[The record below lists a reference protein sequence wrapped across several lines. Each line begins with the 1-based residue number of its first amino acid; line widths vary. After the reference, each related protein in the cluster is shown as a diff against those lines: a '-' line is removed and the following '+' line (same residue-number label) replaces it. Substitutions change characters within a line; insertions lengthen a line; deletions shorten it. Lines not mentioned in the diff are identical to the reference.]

1 MTGDSLSRVERAI
14 EEIRRGRMVILMDDM
29 DRENE
34 GDLTMAAELVT
45 PEAIAFMAT
54 HGRGLIC
61 LSLTEER
68 VKQLDLPMMAR
79 RNRSRYGT
87 NFTVSVEAARGVTT
101 GISAADR
108 ATTILAAVAADA
120 RPEDLVTP
128 GHIFPLRAAPGGVLE
143 RVGQTEGSVDL
154 ARLAGLT
161 PAGVICEVMKD
172 DGTMARLDDLRALAE
187 QHDLVLLDIADMIEF
202 RIKREMLVERVHE
215 QEVAIR
221 VNGTSVPFRQYL
233 YQSRI
238 KDHPQEFLALVHGK
252 VSTKPTLCRVHQGHL
267 LLDQFGIQGARGR
280 VTAEESLSLIV
291 REGAGVLLYLPPRET
306 LAQELETGGDVPEDG
321 DDASAQQVLRR
332 FGMGAQVLLHLGL
345 KRIRLV
351 TRSRHRIV
359 GLEGFNLEIVEY
371 VAPQG

>member
-61 LSLTEER
+61 LSLTEEK
-68 VKQLDLPMMAR
+68 VKKLELPMMAR
-79 RNRSRYGT
+79 HNRSRFGT
-87 NFTVSVEAARGVTT
+87 NFTVSIEAARGVTT

-108 ATTILAAVAADA
+108 ATTVLAAVSPDA

-128 GHIFPLRAAPGGVLE
+128 GHIFPLRASPGGVLE

-161 PAGVICEVMKD
+161 PAGVICEVMKE
-172 DGTMARLDDLRALAE
+172 DGTMARLPDLERLAKE
-187 QHDLVLLDIADMIEF
+187 HDLVLLDIADVIEF
-202 RIKREMLVERVHE
+202 RIKREMLVERVLE
-215 QEVAIR
+215 SEVSIR
-221 VNGTSVPFRQYL
+221 INGDHFPFRQYV

-238 KDHPQEFLALVHGK
+238 KDHPQEFMALVHGK
-252 VSTKPTLCRVHQGHL
+252 VSTQPTLCRVHQGHL
-267 LLDQFGIQGARGR
+267 LLDQFGIRGARSR
-280 VTAEESLSLIV
+280 VNVEEALSLIV
-291 REGAGVLLYLPPRET
+291 REGSGVLLYLPPRET
-306 LAQELETGGDVPEDG
+306 LTGELETGEKQAEAEARGE
-321 DDASAQQVLRR
+321 AEAQQVLRR
-332 FGMGAQVLLHLGL
+332 FGMGAQVLLHVGL
-345 KRIRLV
+345 KRIRLI
-351 TRSRHRIV
+351 TRSRRPIV

-371 VAPQG
+371 VSP

>member
-221 VNGTSVPFRQYL
+221 VDGTSVPFRQYL

>member
-1 MTGDSLSRVERAI
+1 MTGDSLSRVEQAI
-14 EEIRRGRMVILMDDM
+14 EAIRHGRMVILMDDM

-68 VKQLDLPMMAR
+68 VRHLDLPMMVR
-79 RNRSRYGT
+79 QNRSRYGT
-87 NFTVSVEAARGVTT
+87 NFTVSIEAAHGVTT

-108 ATTILAAVAADA
+108 ARTILTAVAGDA

-161 PAGVICEVMKD
+161 PAGVICEVMKE
-172 DGTMARLDDLRALAE
+172 DGTMARLADLE
-187 QHDLVLLDIADMIEF
+187 QMSQKHGLVLLDIADVIEF

-215 QEVAIR
+215 RDVTIPVDGSE
-221 VNGTSVPFRQYL
+221 VPFKEYI
-233 YQSRI
+233 YVSRV

-252 VSTKPTLCRVHQGHL
+252 VGMHPTLCRVHQGQIL
-267 LLDQFGIQGARGR
+267 RDKFCLPGTRGR
-280 VTAEESLSLIV
+280 VGVDEVLSLVV
-291 REGAGVLLYLPPRET
+291 REGGGVLLYLPPRQSM
-306 LAQELETGGDVPEDG
+306 LQEIEDG
-321 DDASAQQVLRR
+321 RTDKPASGDALPQTVLRQ
-332 FGMGAQVLLHLGL
+332 FGLGAQVLLHLGL
-345 KRIRLV
+345 KKIRLV
-351 TRSRHRIV
+351 TRSPRKIV
-359 GLEGFNLEIVEY
+359 GLEGFNLEVVEY
-371 VAPQG
+371 VSP

>member
-14 EEIRRGRMVILMDDM
+14 DEIRRGRMVILMDDS

-34 GDLTMAAELVT
+34 GDLTLAAELVT
-45 PEAIAFMAT
+45 PEAIAFMAM

-68 VKQLDLPMMAR
+68 VNQLDLPMMAR

-108 ATTILAAVAADA
+108 ATTVLAAVAPEA
-120 RPEDLVTP
+120 RSEDLVTP

-172 DGTMARLDDLRALAE
+172 DGTMARLDDLEALAE
-187 QHDLVLLDIADMIEF
+187 QHDLVLLDIADVIEF
-202 RIKREMLVERVHE
+202 RIKRELLVERVNE
-215 QEVAIR
+215 QEVTIS
-221 VNGTSVPFRQYL
+221 VDGKNVPFRQYL

-238 KDHPQEFLALVHGK
+238 KEHPQEFLALVHGK
-252 VSTKPTLCRVHQGHL
+252 VSTQPTLCRVHQGHL

-306 LAQELETGGDVPEDG
+306 LARELESGGEEQEAG
-321 DDASAQQVLRR
+321 DDASAQHVLRR
-332 FGMGAQVLLHLGL
+332 FGMGAQVLLHIGL

-351 TRSRHRIV
+351 TRSRRKIV

-371 VAPQG
+371 VAP